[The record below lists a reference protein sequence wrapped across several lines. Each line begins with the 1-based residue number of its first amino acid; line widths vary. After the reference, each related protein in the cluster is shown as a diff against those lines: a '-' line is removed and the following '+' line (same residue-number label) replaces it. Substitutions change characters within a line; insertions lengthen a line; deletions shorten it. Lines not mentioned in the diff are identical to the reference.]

1 MRKSTQFRSIRC
13 EQLESR
19 QLMAAD
25 VLEVE
30 PNDVARNATAFS
42 LPATEE
48 VRLVGSASKRDKDF
62 FVWTATQS
70 GPVAT
75 VVATTGGTSN
85 LEIESRAG
93 VKKLEI
99 EQKNGVTK
107 GEFNAVSGETYFVR
121 VRGDANAA
129 GAYAVTMKNGS
140 LGTSGSTNNGNNGN
154 TTNTSDS
161 SVTESEPNDTKP
173 TADVATLGSNSTLKL
188 TGSANKQDRDFFAVK
203 NDSSG
208 NVAVKLEMLS
218 GNVSIESRRGI
229 KMFESESANGIV
241 SGSFAAE
248 QGETY
253 YVRLRGKADAAS
265 AYTVTLVHTADPLA
279 PTLPSTTALASAQG
293 VRMDVDGDGS
303 ASPLDVLTSINFVN
317 RSIAGDDNPSAHD
330 LAVMA
335 MDFDDDD
342 SVSPLDV
349 LMIVNHVNR
358 ETGKS
363 ETGDDRGNGG
373 EGEAPESPE
382 LNDNN
387 RRNRRGRR

>member
-1 MRKSTQFRSIRC
+1 MRKGSQFRSIRC

-25 VLEVE
+25 ILEVE
-30 PNDVARNATAFS
+30 PNDVARNATSFS

-48 VRLVGSASKRDKDF
+48 IRLVGTASKRDKDF

-70 GPVAT
+70 GPVHA

-85 LEIESRAG
+85 LEIENRAG
-93 VKKLEI
+93 VKKLEL
-99 EQKNGVTK
+99 EQKNGVNQ

-129 GAYAVTMKNGS
+129 GAYAVTMQNGS
-140 LGTSGSTNNGNNGN
+140 ITTSGNTGSGST
-154 TTNTSDS
+154 TTTTPSNTS
-161 SVTESEPNDTKP
+161 VAETESNDSKP
-173 TADVATLGSNSTLKL
+173 TANAATLSANSQLKL
-188 TGSANKQDRDFFAVK
+188 TGNASKQDRDFFAVK
-203 NDSSG
+203 NVSGG

-229 KMFESESANGIV
+229 KMFESESNNGIIT
-241 SGSFAAE
+241 GNFAAE
-248 QGETY
+248 EGETY
-253 YVRLRGKADAAS
+253 YVRLRGKLDTPS
-265 AYTVTLVHTADPLA
+265 AYTVTLTHTADPLA
-279 PTLPSTTALASAQG
+279 PTAPTTSALTAAMGS
-293 VRMDVDGDGS
+293 RMDVDGDGS

-342 SVSPLDV
+342 FVSPLDV

-363 ETGDDRGNGG
+363 GAGDDHGSGG
-373 EGEAPESPE
+373 EGEAPEAPE
-382 LNDNN
+382 LGDDA
-387 RRNRRGRR
+387 RRNRRGRRS